1 MFSEYWMTWN
11 DKSLNNFIRFSQ
23 KLDSTFLLLLIILIR
38 LLITIELTKLTDV
51 LCVDYGEEST
61 AKNF

>member
-1 MFSEYWMTWN
+1 M
-11 DKSLNNFIRFSQ
+11 
-23 KLDSTFLLLLIILIR
+23 LLIILIR